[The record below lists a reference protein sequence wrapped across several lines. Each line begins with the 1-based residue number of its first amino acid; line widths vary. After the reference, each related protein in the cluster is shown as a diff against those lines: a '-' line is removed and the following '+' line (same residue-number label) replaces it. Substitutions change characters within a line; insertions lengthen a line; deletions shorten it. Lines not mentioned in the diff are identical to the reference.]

1 MIDGDTPFAL
11 GRSVGL
17 PVIRFVD
24 NDRGPH
30 RAISVG
36 VLALEAAF
44 GYGRTGETDC
54 GTPPCPTQP
63 VHYNIYFIN
72 RYLGLCARLC
82 TFITNNFAIPGVWM
96 SIDEQIV
103 SPRKDLTIPYHSPGP
118 SVRSPSHFTPERSVR
133 YETSIVNSW
142 TGEGRPGG
150 YATDTQDAAPV
161 LNTKDITRRV
171 TNVPKTSECSIYRG
185 ELHADS
191 QTSLMKPKSLAKN
204 LR

>member
-1 MIDGDTPFAL
+1 MIDGDTPFAFARL
-11 GRSVGL
+11 VGL

-44 GYGRTGETDC
+44 GYGRTGETDW

-72 RYLGLCARLC
+72 GYPGLRARLC
-82 TFITNNFAIPGVWM
+82 TSFITNNSAIPGVWM

-133 YETSIVNSW
+133 YETSIVKSW
-142 TGEGRPGG
+142 TGRDGQAGMLRTHKMPHP
-150 YATDTQDAAPV
+150 YSILRTLHDASRMSQR
-161 LNTKDITRRV
+161 LI
-171 TNVPKTSECSIYRG
+171 NVVYTEANAC
-185 ELHADS
+185 
-191 QTSLMKPKSLAKN
+191 
-204 LR
+204 